1 MEVDKTKPVGES
13 VKMDVIEKEREVSSD
28 TEKENGASAD
38 IKKENE
44 DDAGIKKENGTGV
57 EANSNEVNSSLEG
70 KIIRLVEVC
79 GSHLSPITVHLFN
92 CLSF

>member
-1 MEVDKTKPVGES
+1 MEVDKKKSVGES
-13 VKMDVIEKEREVSSD
+13 DKMDVIEKEREVSSD

-57 EANSNEVNSSLEG
+57 EANSNEVNSLQG
-70 KIIRLVEVC
+70 KIIRFVEVC
-79 GSHLSPITVHLFN
+79 CSHLSPITVLLFN
-92 CLSF
+92 CFTFC